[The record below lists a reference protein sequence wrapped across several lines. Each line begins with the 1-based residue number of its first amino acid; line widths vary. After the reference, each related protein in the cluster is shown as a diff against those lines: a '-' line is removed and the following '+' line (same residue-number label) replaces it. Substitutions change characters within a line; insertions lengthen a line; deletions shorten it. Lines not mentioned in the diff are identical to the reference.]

1 MKISTINYNNPKQG
15 YLPLFFSDCLDLLD
29 PVLTFDRLMGGID
42 LNKYLT
48 DMPKISPH
56 VCRHTYC
63 SNQAKAGM
71 NPKTLQYLMGHSE
84 IGVTMNTYTHLG
96 LDDAKNEM
104 IRMEE
109 LKQARKEIDKTEGKK
124 PMRQNMFK
132 VI

>member
-15 YLPLFFSDCLDLLD
+15 YLPLFLSDCLDMLD